1 MSGQL
6 GARSVGCFWG
16 TLFVSFAFCG
26 QVVSFVFLSLTSRRV
41 CVCFL
46 FLYISLK
53 VLTAFRFQFEFRKSF
68 LVSLFHELC
77 FGFVFSWR

>member
-1 MSGQL
+1 MWVAFGEPCSFPL
-6 GARSVGCFWG
+6 LSVGK
-16 TLFVSFAFCG
+16 LFRLSSFLLHL
-26 QVVSFVFLSLTSRRV
+26 VV
-41 CVCFL
+41 CVCFF